1 MDPPPPTARSD
12 EHPFSVSRRQL
23 FQVVGG
29 VGFAGALGGCAT
41 KTTASPLPAQP
52 GPSSP
57 ATPPAVSSGPAANNP
72 GPPASRATAAQ
83 LLCRDA
89 WGARAAR
96 PGGKPHTPNR
106 LTLHHAGVVLGANS
120 NAPGRFRQDQRYHQ
134 DQLGWIDI
142 AYHLGIDRDGNIY
155 QLRDP
160 GIEGDTATDY
170 DTTGHFLVICEGDFN
185 EETVSPA
192 QVRGIA
198 TAFAWAAQTY
208 RIATGTLKG
217 HRDFAETSCPG
228 TNLYAQLTSG
238 ELRTQIDSL
247 LAAGGVDLQPFC
259 GPEAVARVR
268 AIEAGN

>member
-1 MDPPPPTARSD
+1 P
-12 EHPFSVSRRQL
+12 RR
-23 FQVVGG
+23 
-29 VGFAGALGGCAT
+29 LG
-41 KTTASPLPAQP
+41 
-52 GPSSP
+52 
-57 ATPPAVSSGPAANNP
+57 
-72 GPPASRATAAQ
+72 RATVPRSHAAQ

-120 NAPGRFRQDQRYHQ
+120 NAPGRLRQDQRYHQ

-142 AYHLGIDRDGNIY
+142 AYHLGIDRNGNIY

-160 GIEGDTATDY
+160 GIAGDTATDY

-185 EETVSPA
+185 QESVSPA

-198 TAFAWAAQTY
+198 IAFAWAAQTY

-228 TNLYAQLTSG
+228 TNLYAQLSSG
-238 ELRTQIDSL
+238 ELRAQIDSL